1 MKTTNLRLPIT
12 AMGIALGLVVLLFL
26 PQALSVEAR
35 TSDESI
41 TGLTLASEEP
51 GILIVTWDAVD
62 PPPGDHRV
70 NWAKAGEEFPSW
82 VALLFLSQAPS
93 VEARTSDESIIG
105 LTLTSGEPGSLTVS
119 WDAVDPPP
127 GDYRVNWA
135 KAGEEFPS
143 WQECNGNAF
152 PASSSYTVF
161 NLEPGVEYKVRVRA
175 RYFDG
180 SGNRVRSGPWSDLVR
195 LQAAANPAS
204 TPTATPTPTTQAGDS
219 IAGLTLT
226 SGEPGILTVT
236 WNAADPPPGDYR
248 VNWAKAGEEFPSW
261 QECDGNAFLASSSYT
276 VSNLEPGVEYKV
288 RVRARYFDGSGNRV
302 RSGPWSGSPSLTVA
316 AQTAAT
322 LQDSDED
329 AGRQPNAREVLL
341 RQDTDGRAVAIAG
354 ATDADFSGVPPS
366 VTFYSGETSKSFTV
380 SATDDSV
387 DDDGES
393 LTLRFGVLPARVS
406 AGTNSE
412 STVNIDDDDV
422 PEITVTYAQAS
433 YTVAEGSTVIV
444 KVALSADPQ
453 RTLTIPISV
462 THNGG
467 AVADDYTGLPASLT
481 FNAGETGRSFAFSAV
496 QDTIDDDDESVTLTF
511 GALPAR
517 VSAGTNSESTV
528 GIADD
533 DVPEITVTFA
543 QASYT
548 VAEGGIITVTVTLS
562 ADPERTVTIPITHTN

>member
-1 MKTTNLRLPIT
+1 M
-12 AMGIALGLVVLLFL
+12 
-26 PQALSVEAR
+26 
-35 TSDESI
+35 
-41 TGLTLASEEP
+41 
-51 GILIVTWDAVD
+51 
-62 PPPGDHRV
+62 
-70 NWAKAGEEFPSW
+70 
-82 VALLFLSQAPS
+82 
-93 VEARTSDESIIG
+93 
-105 LTLTSGEPGSLTVS
+105 
-119 WDAVDPPP
+119 
-127 GDYRVNWA
+127 
-135 KAGEEFPS
+135 
-143 WQECNGNAF
+143 
-152 PASSSYTVF
+152 
-161 NLEPGVEYKVRVRA
+161 
-175 RYFDG
+175 
-180 SGNRVRSGPWSDLVR
+180 
-195 LQAAANPAS
+195 
-204 TPTATPTPTTQAGDS
+204 
-219 IAGLTLT
+219 
-226 SGEPGILTVT
+226 
-236 WNAADPPPGDYR
+236 
-248 VNWAKAGEEFPSW
+248 
-261 QECDGNAFLASSSYT
+261 
-276 VSNLEPGVEYKV
+276 PGVEYKV

-341 RQDTDGRAVAIAG
+341 HQDTDGPAVAIAG
-354 ATDADFSGVPPS
+354 AADADFSGVPPS

-412 STVNIDDDDV
+412 STVNIAAAV
-422 PEITVTYAQAS
+422 PEIAVTYAQAS
-433 YTVAEGSTVIV
+433 YTVAEGSTVTV
-444 KVALSADPQ
+444 KVALSADPE
-453 RTLTIPISV
+453 RTLTIPITV

-517 VSAGTNSESTV
+517 VTAGTNSESIV
-528 GIADD
+528 GIDDD
-533 DVPEITVTFA
+533 DVPEITVTYA

>member
-12 AMGIALGLVVLLFL
+12 AMGVALGLVALLFL

-35 TSDESI
+35 TSDESN
-41 TGLTLASEEP
+41 TGLTVASEEP
-51 GILIVTWDAVD
+51 GILTVTWNVAD
-62 PPPGDHRV
+62 PPPGDYRV

-105 LTLTSGEPGSLTVS
+105 LTLTSGEPGILTVS

-143 WQECNGNAF
+143 WQECIGNAF

-180 SGNRVRSGPWSDLVR
+180 SGNRVRSGPWS
-195 LQAAANPAS
+195 
-204 TPTATPTPTTQAGDS
+204 
-219 IAGLTLT
+219 
-226 SGEPGILTVT
+226 
-236 WNAADPPPGDYR
+236 
-248 VNWAKAGEEFPSW
+248 
-261 QECDGNAFLASSSYT
+261 
-276 VSNLEPGVEYKV
+276 
-288 RVRARYFDGSGNRV
+288 
-302 RSGPWSGSPSLTVA
+302 GSPNLTVA

-366 VTFYSGETSKSFTV
+366 VTFYSGETRKSFTV

-393 LTLRFGVLPARVS
+393 LTLRFGVLSARVS

-496 QDTIDDDDESVTLTF
+496 QDTIDDDDESVKLTF

-533 DVPEITVTFA
+533 DVPEITVTYA

-548 VAEGGIITVTVTLS
+548 VAEGGTITVTVTLS